1 MLKNRF
7 YIQNCQHAIVGNP
20 KGYRT
25 FRGAMQQA
33 ENRKGLIYVQIL
45 DAYHASKPAN
55 PNLNLVYSIRYID

>member
-7 YIQNCQHAIVGNP
+7 YIQNCQRAIVGNP

-33 ENRKGLIYVQIL
+33 ESRKGPVYAQLL
-45 DAYHASKPAN
+45 EDYHASKPAN